1 MNYIGKEDAQLKLF
15 EAIFPETRERI
26 TKIIPSPLRRGA
38 ITDRQVNSEKAGVR
52 LRKINLSRLKEIFA
66 KNQKNGRCVS
76 RKNLE
81 TFGITDLI
89 PRLEKI
95 GRKVV

>member
-1 MNYIGKEDAQLKLF
+1 MYKIGKEDAQLKLF
-15 EAIFPETRERI
+15 EAIFPEKRI
-26 TKIIPSPLRRGA
+26 TNVIPFP
-38 ITDRQVNSEKAGVR
+38 TKA
-52 LRKINLSRLKEIFA
+52 RKINLSRLKEIFA

-76 RKNLE
+76 RRNLE

>member
-1 MNYIGKEDAQLKLF
+1 MYKIGKEDAQLKLV
-15 EAIFPETRERI
+15 EAIFPEKKEEIRVVVVSIKNDKRT
-26 TKIIPSPLRRGA
+26 SH
-38 ITDRQVNSEKAGVR
+38 N
-52 LRKINLSRLKEIFA
+52 RKFNIKRLKDIFA

-76 RKNLE
+76 RRNLE

>member
-15 EAIFPETRERI
+15 EAIFPEKKREILVAVEIGRDR
-26 TKIIPSPLRRGA
+26 SLQNDRR
-38 ITDRQVNSEKAGVR
+38 TSHN
-52 LRKINLSRLKEIFA
+52 RKINLSRLKAIFT

>member
-15 EAIFPETRERI
+15 EAIFPEKKREILVAVEIGRDR
-26 TKIIPSPLRRGA
+26 SLHNDRR
-38 ITDRQVNSEKAGVR
+38 TSHN
-52 LRKINLSRLKEIFA
+52 RKINLSRLKEIFA
-66 KNQKNGRCVS
+66 KNQKNARCVS